1 MTGVISFWTKNWLAK
16 KEIPFSFLEIA
27 ESSNDLAKKQAFQNT
42 ASPFLFLVDQQTR
55 GRGYE
60 NKKWENSDL
69 MISFLWNNHLKEIT
83 ASSCEA
89 FAYDLKQALKKN
101 WPALS
106 LSVKAPND
114 LYLGSKKTA
123 GILLEVLKQGP
134 KLALIVGLGLNV
146 LSGPKSLNAAYLAEK
161 TKNIHFKKWE
171 SFLDDLF
178 SLWSQR
184 ASFRKPFGFS

>member
-1 MTGVISFWTKNWLAK
+1 MAGAVFFWTKNWLAK

-27 ESSNDLAKKQAFQNT
+27 ESSNDLAKEQAFQNI
-42 ASPFLFLVDQQTR
+42 ASPFVFLVDQQIR
-55 GRGYE
+55 GRGCE

-69 MISFLWNNHLKEIT
+69 MISFLWKDQLKEIR

-89 FAYDLKQALKKN
+89 FAHDLKQALKKN
-101 WPALS
+101 WPALP

-114 LYLGSKKTA
+114 LYLSQKKTA

-134 KLALIVGLGLNV
+134 QLALIVGLGLNV
-146 LSGPKSLNAAYLAEK
+146 LSSPKNLNAAYLAEK
-161 TKNIHFKKWE
+161 TKDIHFKKWE
-171 SFLDDLF
+171 LFLDDLF

-184 ASFRKPFGFS
+184 ASFRKFNL